1 TSSESADTRTAKP
14 SARQSIRRPGRGA
27 AGLALRE
34 DGRMAGGSEGVVLF
48 DLDGVLVDSRVA
60 VACCLNHALAVH
72 GLPERPAE
80 ELHRFIGP
88 PLSLAF
94 GELIAQPP
102 DSAAVADLVHTYR
115 ERYVDASL
123 RDTEVVAGILEAL
136 VELEP
141 NHRLAVAT
149 SEVATSWPLRAPTR
163 SLTTPPTS
171 PSRSPDCASPRAELV
186 CQTSR
191 FSADRQRPCRRR
203 ESPPADAI
211 PVLVVRRA
219 LRRSG
224 P

>member
-1 TSSESADTRTAKP
+1 
-14 SARQSIRRPGRGA
+14 
-27 AGLALRE
+27 
-34 DGRMAGGSEGVVLF
+34 MAGGSEGVVLF

-80 ELHRFIGP
+80 DLHRFIGP

-94 GELIAQPP
+94 GELIAQRP

-149 SEVATSWPLRAPTR
+149 SKPLAFAEPLLEAFGLRGYFDVVTGPKLNARTESKATTIAAALDALGSAGGVMVGDR
-163 SLTTPPTS
+163 SFDIVGAHEHGLPAIGVTWGIGG
-171 PSRSPDCASPRAELV
+171 RDELASAG
-186 CQTSR
+186 
-191 FSADRQRPCRRR
+191 
-203 ESPPADAI
+203 ADAI
-211 PVLVVRRA
+211 VDDPADLAITISRLCEPA
-219 LRRSG
+219 S
-224 P
+224 